1 MAQKKQT
8 KKTKVPDLKPKKDA
22 KGGIIAVLK
31 PSQQGAGKNP
41 TRPGSDY
48 SFSSGGD

>member
-22 KGGIIAVLK
+22 KGGIIAIK
-31 PSQQGAGKNP
+31 PTQQGAGKNP